1 MRPDIK
7 IQRHLKRKKSIR
19 KRISG
24 TQERPR
30 MTVFKSNKH
39 IYVQVIDDV
48 AGVTLVSASSK
59 IKGFEKPEGDK
70 KAVAQKVGEV
80 IATRCREKGVE
91 SVTFDRNGYLFH
103 GRLKALADSA
113 RKNGLK
119 F

>member
-7 IQRHLKRKKSIR
+7 IKRRLKRKRSIR
-19 KRISG
+19 KNVSG
-24 TQERPR
+24 NQERPR

-48 AGVTLVSASSK
+48 AGVTLASASSK

-70 KAVAQKVGEV
+70 KAVAGKVGEA
-80 IATRCREKGVE
+80 IAMKCKEKGVE
-91 SVTFDRNGYLFH
+91 VVCFDRNGYPFH

-113 RKNGLK
+113 RKSGLK

>member
-7 IQRHLKRKKSIR
+7 IKRRLKRKRSIR
-19 KRISG
+19 KRVAG

-30 MTVFKSNKH
+30 MTVFKSNKN

-48 AGVTLVSASSK
+48 AGVTLASASSK

-70 KAVAQKVGEV
+70 KAVAGKVGEV
-80 IATRCREKGVE
+80 IAAKCKEKGVE
-91 SVTFDRNGYLFH
+91 TVTFDRNGYLYH

-113 RKNGLK
+113 RKSGLK

>member
-7 IQRHLKRKKSIR
+7 IKRRLKRKKSIR

-30 MTVFKSNKH
+30 MTVFKSNKN

-48 AGVTLVSASSK
+48 AGVTLASASSK

-70 KAVAQKVGEV
+70 KAIAGKVGEV
-80 IATRCREKGVE
+80 IATKCKEKGVE
-91 SVTFDRNGYLFH
+91 AVTFDRNGYLFH